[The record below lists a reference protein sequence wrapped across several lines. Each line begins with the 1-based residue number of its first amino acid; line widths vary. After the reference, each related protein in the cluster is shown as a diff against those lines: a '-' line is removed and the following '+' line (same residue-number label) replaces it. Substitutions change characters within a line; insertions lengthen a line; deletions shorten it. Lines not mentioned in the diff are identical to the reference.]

1 MRKIDH
7 VIITCDFAEKLP
19 ESQDLPIWVVLSDS
33 RDFGMSPS
41 FSQRPTSQMDIQ
53 VSCLK
58 TFQLKR
64 YTIICIFLKKEVD
77 FGVICFRTHFFSPQH
92 LLKGKSGLQLKF
104 SGVFRRWL
112 HLGIIIVL
120 LFAKHKLSRSVDNN
134 SSAINCVSKLK
145 FSRKLELQLFVINWL
160 SRGIFEKVDKDIE

>member
-19 ESQDLPIWVVLSDS
+19 ESQDLPIWAVLSDS

-58 TFQLKR
+58 TFWLKR
-64 YTIICIFLKKEVD
+64 YTIIFIFLKKEVD
-77 FGVICFRTHFFSPQH
+77 FGVICFRTHFFSPQQH
-92 LLKGKSGLQLKF
+92 LLKRKSGFTTHVLRGWLNLLQFYYSQSTSYRDLLTTIPLL
-104 SGVFRRWL
+104 ST
-112 HLGIIIVL
+112 VL
-120 LFAKHKLSRSVDNN
+120 AS
-134 SSAINCVSKLK
+134 
-145 FSRKLELQLFVINWL
+145 
-160 SRGIFEKVDKDIE
+160 